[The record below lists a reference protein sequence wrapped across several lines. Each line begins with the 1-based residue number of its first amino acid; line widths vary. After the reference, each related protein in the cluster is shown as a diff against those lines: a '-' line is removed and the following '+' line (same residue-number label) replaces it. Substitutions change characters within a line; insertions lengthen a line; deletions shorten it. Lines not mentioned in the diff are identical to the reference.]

1 VVGGGPAGCTA
12 AATACAAGLDV
23 VLYSAGPP
31 AWMRPSEALPPGAAH
46 LVDEIFGPGSFRP
59 EDHLPAYA
67 NASRWGSAEL
77 ETADFIFNPF
87 GHGWHLDRPA
97 FDGALLDVVRRMGV
111 RVVEQ
116 RAATAAEARFI
127 VDATGRSA
135 RIARSR
141 GARRRRFD
149 RLVAVWREDWG
160 RTGSV
165 TTVTAERNGWSY
177 AAPGI
182 SAFLTDADLLPRLPG
197 QATDAS
203 TSCLDRV
210 VGPGWAATGDA
221 AVAFDPLSSQGLVT
235 ALVMGREAG
244 RVAAGLVRGTD
255 YAAEYRSLLAEHLAL
270 WRAYYAMETRW
281 PDSPFWARRQLRV
294 RRDQGGSSFGSPFDL
309 LPADARRHG
318 THAENSI

>member
-1 VVGGGPAGCTA
+1 VVVGGGPAGCAA
-12 AATACAAGLDV
+12 AATACSAGLDV

-31 AWMRPSEALPPGAAH
+31 LWMRPRESLPPGAAH
-46 LVDEIFGPGSFRP
+46 LVDELFGPGAFRP
-59 EDHLPAYA
+59 EDHLQAYA
-67 NASRWGSAEL
+67 NESRWGSAEL
-77 ETADFIFNPF
+77 ERADFIFNPF

-97 FDGALLDVVRRMGV
+97 FDRALLNRARRMGV
-111 RVVEQ
+111 SVLEQ
-116 RAATAAEARFI
+116 RVATVGEARFV

-149 RLVAVWREDWG
+149 RLVAVWRED
-160 RTGSV
+160 RERAASV
-165 TTVTAERNGWSY
+165 TTVTAERDGWSY
-177 AAPGI
+177 TAPGI
-182 SAFLTDADLLPRLPG
+182 GAFLTDADLLPRVPG

-244 RVAAGLVRGTD
+244 GLAAGLVRTSD
-255 YAAEYRSLLAEHLAL
+255 YEAEYQALLDEHLSL
-270 WRAYYAMETRW
+270 RRAYYALETRW
-281 PDSPFWARRQLRV
+281 PDSPFWARRHLRAPLRLGVSSAVTACRFV
-294 RRDQGGSSFGSPFDL
+294 R
-309 LPADARRHG
+309 ADP
-318 THAENSI
+318 

>member
-1 VVGGGPAGCTA
+1 VVGGGPAGCAA
-12 AATACAAGLDV
+12 AATARSAGLDV
-23 VLYSAGPP
+23 VLYSAGLP
-31 AWMRPSEALPPGAAH
+31 AWMRPRESLPPGAAH
-46 LVDEIFGPGSFRP
+46 LVDEIFAPGAFQP

-67 NASRWGSAEL
+67 NASMWGSAEL

-87 GHGWHLDRPA
+87 GHGWHLDRSA
-97 FDGALLDVVRRMGV
+97 FDGALLDAVRRMGV

-116 RAATAAEARFI
+116 RAATAAEARFV

-141 GARRRRFD
+141 GAHRRRFD
-149 RLVAVWREDWG
+149 RLVAVWREDWD

-177 AAPGI
+177 TAPGI

-203 TSCLDRV
+203 TSFLDRV
-210 VGPGWAATGDA
+210 MGPGWAATGDA

-244 RVAAGLVRGTD
+244 CVAAGLVSATD
-255 YAAEYRSLLAEHLAL
+255 YAAEYRSLLDEHLAL
-270 WRAYYAMETRW
+270 RRAYYAMETRW
-281 PDSPFWARRQLRV
+281 PDSPFWARRQRRLATPAPLREV
-294 RRDQGGSSFGSPFDL
+294 GPT
-309 LPADARRHG
+309 P
-318 THAENSI
+318 

>member
-1 VVGGGPAGCTA
+1 MRLSA

-31 AWMRPSEALPPGAAH
+31 AWTRPRESLPPGAAH
-46 LVDEIFGPGSFRP
+46 LVDEIFGPGAFQP

-67 NASRWGSAEL
+67 NASTWGSAEL

-97 FDGALLDVVRRMGV
+97 FDGALLDAVQRMGV
-111 RVVEQ
+111 RIVEQ
-116 RAATAAEARFI
+116 HAATAPEAQFV
-127 VDATGRSA
+127 VDASGRSA
-135 RIARSR
+135 RIARVR

-149 RLVAVWREDWG
+149 RLVAVWRENRE

-177 AAPGI
+177 TAPGI
-182 SAFLTDADLLPRLPG
+182 TAFLTDVDLLPRLPG

-203 TSCLDRV
+203 TSCLDHV

-244 RVAAGLVRGTD
+244 RVAAGLVRATD
-255 YAAEYRSLLAEHLAL
+255 YAAEYRSLLDEHLVL
-270 WRAYYAMETRW
+270 RRAYYAMEPRW
-281 PDSPFWARRQLRV
+281 PDSPFWARRQRRV
-294 RRDQGGSSFGSPFDL
+294 GSDYRRVPG
-309 LPADARRHG
+309 
-318 THAENSI
+318 

>member
-1 VVGGGPAGCTA
+1 MVVGGGPAGCAA
-12 AATACAAGLDV
+12 AATACSAGLDV
-23 VLYSAGPP
+23 VLNSAGPP
-31 AWMRPSEALPPGAAH
+31 AWMRPRESLPPGAAQ
-46 LVDEIFGPGSFRP
+46 LVDEIFGPGAFRP
-59 EDHLPAYA
+59 EDHLHAYA
-67 NASRWGSAEL
+67 NASRWGSAGL
-77 ETADFIFNPF
+77 EMADFIFNPF
-87 GHGWHLDRPA
+87 GQGWHLDRPA
-97 FDGALLDVVRRMGV
+97 FDRALLNRVRRIGV

-116 RAATAAEARFI
+116 RAATASEARFV

-141 GARRRRFD
+141 GARRHRFD
-149 RLVAVWREDWG
+149 GLAAVWRED
-160 RTGSV
+160 RKQAGSV

-177 AAPGI
+177 TAPGI

-244 RVAAGLVRGTD
+244 RLAAGLMGATD
-255 YAAEYRSLLAEHLAL
+255 YAAEYQSLLDEHLAL
-270 WRAYYAMETRW
+270 RRAYYAMETRW
-281 PDSPFWARRQLRV
+281 PDSPFWARRQRV
-294 RRDQGGSSFGSPFDL
+294 AQEATIR
-309 LPADARRHG
+309 
-318 THAENSI
+318 

>member
-12 AATACAAGLDV
+12 AATAGAAGLDV

-31 AWMRPSEALPPGAAH
+31 AWMRPREALPPGAAH
-46 LVDEIFGPGSFRP
+46 LVDEIFGPGAFRP

-67 NASRWGSAEL
+67 NASTWGSAEL
-77 ETADFIFNPF
+77 ETADFIINPF
-87 GHGWHLDRPA
+87 GRGWHLDRPA
-97 FDGALLDVVRRMGV
+97 FDGALLDAVRRMGV
-111 RVVEQ
+111 RVMEQ
-116 RAATAAEARFI
+116 RAVTAAEAPFV

-141 GARRRRFD
+141 GALRRRFD
-149 RLVAVWREDWG
+149 RLVAVWREDWE
-160 RTGSV
+160 RPGSV

-177 AAPGI
+177 TAPGL

-203 TSCLDRV
+203 TACLDRV

-244 RVAAGLVRGTD
+244 RVAAGLIGATD
-255 YAAEYRSLLAEHLAL
+255 YTAEYRSLLDEHLAL
-270 WRAYYAMETRW
+270 QRAYYAMETRW
-281 PDSPFWARRQLRV
+281 PDSPFWERRQRV
-294 RRDQGGSSFGSPFDL
+294 IRRDHGL
-309 LPADARRHG
+309 APAPTRRP
-318 THAENSI
+318 A